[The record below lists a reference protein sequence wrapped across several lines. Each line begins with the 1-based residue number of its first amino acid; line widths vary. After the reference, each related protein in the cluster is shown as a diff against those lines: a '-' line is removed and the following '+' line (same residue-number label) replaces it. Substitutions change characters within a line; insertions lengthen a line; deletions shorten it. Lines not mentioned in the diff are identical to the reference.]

1 MRPDLR
7 RRRLLLLLATSTLYT
22 APLARRALAEAARPS
37 LSGTQAPASD
47 AGKGLKVV
55 VVGAGMAG
63 LSAAATLVA
72 TGAEVVVLEARDRI
86 GGRIFTDRSLGVPVE
101 QGANFIHGFN
111 GNPVAALASKAGG
124 MPFFVDE
131 EQSAVLLSGGEE
143 PEDFEIDD
151 LWEEIERIEEKAA
164 EEADGDAALSLL
176 DIIELLDPA
185 LLQEPIGNWGLTDMW
200 ENELGAPL
208 SAISALHFNSGEVY
222 PGPDAVLLQ
231 GYDFLPR
238 HLADGLDIRLGEAVR
253 HVRHAGDTVTV
264 ETATARFEADHCVVA
279 VPLGVLKAGA
289 IAFDPPLPPE
299 HQAAIAAIG
308 FGNLAKVSVLFDR
321 VFWPTDLHYLGYA
334 GKERGRFAD
343 MLSLVPIHDAP
354 VLTLMAS
361 GDYADK
367 VDAMDEAAL
376 RADVTAVLRDMFG
389 QAVPAPEAITRHA
402 WSTDPLALGTY
413 SYPAVGARPGD
424 HDVLAGPASGRLLL
438 AGEHTSRDHFG
449 TVHGALESGQRAAL
463 AVLKRGRG

>member
-7 RRRLLLLLATSTLYT
+7 RRRLLLLLTASTLYS

-37 LSGTQAPASD
+37 LGGTQAPASD

-72 TGAEVVVLEARDRI
+72 AGAEVVVLEARDRI

-231 GYDFLPR
+231 GYDLLPR
-238 HLADGLDIRLGEAVR
+238 HLADGLDIRLGEAVP
-253 HVRHAGDTVTV
+253 HRHAGTRTGSGGG
-264 ETATARFEADHCVVA
+264 RRNWWCG
-279 VPLGVLKAGA
+279 LGLKAGA
-289 IAFDPPLPPE
+289 ARRPPDKGG
-299 HQAAIAAIG
+299 ASASAISPRSPCCSTGSSGRRTCII
-308 FGNLAKVSVLFDR
+308 SVMPAR
-321 VFWPTDLHYLGYA
+321 SV
-334 GKERGRFAD
+334 
-343 MLSLVPIHDAP
+343 
-354 VLTLMAS
+354 
-361 GDYADK
+361 
-367 VDAMDEAAL
+367 AAL
-376 RADVTAVLRDMFG
+376 PTCS
-389 QAVPAPEAITRHA
+389 A
-402 WSTDPLALGTY
+402 WCRSTTP
-413 SYPAVGARPGD
+413 RC
-424 HDVLAGPASGRLLL
+424 
-438 AGEHTSRDHFG
+438 SR
-449 TVHGALESGQRAAL
+449 
-463 AVLKRGRG
+463 